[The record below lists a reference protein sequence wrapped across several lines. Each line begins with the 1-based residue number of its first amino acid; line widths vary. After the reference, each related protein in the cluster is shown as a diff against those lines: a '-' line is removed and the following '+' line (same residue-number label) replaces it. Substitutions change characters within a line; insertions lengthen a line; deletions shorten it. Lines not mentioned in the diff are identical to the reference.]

1 MKQIHG
7 AYIFDRN
14 ARTDVA
20 YSRPVRAI
28 YISGSNLITGSLPG
42 GVS

>member
-14 ARTDVA
+14 VRTDVA

-28 YISGSNLITGSLPG
+28 YISGSILIAGSHSG
-42 GVS
+42 SMS